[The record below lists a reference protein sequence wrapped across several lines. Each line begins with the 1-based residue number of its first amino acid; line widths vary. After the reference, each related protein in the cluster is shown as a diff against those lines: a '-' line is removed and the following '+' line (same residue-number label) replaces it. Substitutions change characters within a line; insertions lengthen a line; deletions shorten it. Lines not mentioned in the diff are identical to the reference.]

1 MFEADGVSSFTL
13 PQSFLDSFVEVPLA
27 IRAIAELFGR
37 SPFGP
42 LVQHTQKV
50 HETVRE
56 VRPLLEAFL
65 ADRHDEV
72 QKIYDRISDLEHEA
86 DTIKREIRIHLPKW
100 FFLPV
105 DRGDMLKYLKE
116 QDAIADTAEDI
127 AVLLTVRRTRV
138 PEELHAGI
146 LAFVD
151 KVIEVSEL
159 LVQAASE
166 LEHLQEV
173 GFGGR
178 EAERVIE
185 QIEQVAHGEY
195 EADVLQTEV
204 SRHLY
209 EIENQVDPISVYFV
223 MKLFRLLGEI
233 ANHAENTGD
242 NLRMMLSR
250 Q

>member
-1 MFEADGVSSFTL
+1 M
-13 PQSFLDSFVEVPLA
+13 
-27 IRAIAELFGR
+27 RAIAELFGR

-42 LVQHTQKV
+42 LVRHTQKV

-65 ADRHDEV
+65 AQRYDEV
-72 QKIYDRISDLEHEA
+72 QTIYDRISDLEHEA
-86 DTIKREIRIHLPKW
+86 DTIKREIRNHLPKW

-105 DRGDMLKYLKE
+105 DRGDMLKFLKE
-116 QDAIADTAEDI
+116 QDSIADTAEDI
-127 AVLLTVRRTRV
+127 AVLLTVRRTIV
-138 PEELHAGI
+138 PEDLHAEV

-159 LVQAASE
+159 LVQAAGE
-166 LEHLQEV
+166 LENLQEA

-185 QIEQVAHGEY
+185 QIEQVSHGEY
-195 EADVLQTEV
+195 EADKLQTNV

-209 EIENQVDPISVYFV
+209 DIEERVDPISVYFI

>member
-1 MFEADGVSSFTL
+1 M
-13 PQSFLDSFVEVPLA
+13 A

-65 ADRHDEV
+65 AKNYDEV
-72 QKIYDRISDLEHEA
+72 QMIYDRISDLEHEA
-86 DTIKREIRIHLPKW
+86 DTIKREIRNHLPKW

-105 DRGDMLKYLKE
+105 DRGDMLKFLKE

-127 AVLLTVRRTRV
+127 AVLLTVRRTIV
-138 PEELHAGI
+138 PEDLHAEI

-159 LVQAASE
+159 LVRAAGE
-166 LEHLQEV
+166 IETLQEA

-178 EAERVIE
+178 EADRVIE
-185 QIEQVAHGEY
+185 EIEQVSHGEY
-195 EADVLQTEV
+195 EADKLQTNV

-209 EIENQVDPISVYFV
+209 AIEDQVDPISVYFI

>member
-1 MFEADGVSSFTL
+1 M
-13 PQSFLDSFVEVPLA
+13 
-27 IRAIAELFGR
+27 RAIAELFGR

-42 LVQHTQKV
+42 LVRHTQKV
-50 HETVRE
+50 NETVRE

-65 ADRHDEV
+65 AQRYDEV
-72 QKIYDRISDLEHEA
+72 QTIYDRISDLEHEA
-86 DTIKREIRIHLPKW
+86 DTIKREIRNHLPKW

-105 DRGDMLKYLKE
+105 DRGDMLKFLKE
-116 QDAIADTAEDI
+116 QDSIADTAEDI
-127 AVLLTVRRTRV
+127 AVLLTVRRTIV
-138 PEELHAGI
+138 PEDLHAEI

-159 LVQAASE
+159 LVQAAGE
-166 LEHLQEV
+166 LENLQEA

-185 QIEQVAHGEY
+185 QIEQVSHGEY
-195 EADVLQTEV
+195 EADKLQTNV

-209 EIENQVDPISVYFV
+209 DIEKAVDPISVYFI

>member
-1 MFEADGVSSFTL
+1 M
-13 PQSFLDSFVEVPLA
+13 A

-50 HETVRE
+50 NETVRE

-65 ADRHDEV
+65 AKRYDEV
-72 QKIYDRISDLEHEA
+72 QTIYDRISDLEHEA
-86 DTIKREIRIHLPKW
+86 DTIKREIRNHLPKW

-105 DRGDMLKYLKE
+105 DRGDMLKFLKE

-127 AVLLTVRRTRV
+127 AVLLTVRRTIV
-138 PEELHAGI
+138 PEDLHAEI

-159 LVQAASE
+159 LVEAAGE
-166 LEHLQEV
+166 IENLQEA

-178 EAERVIE
+178 EADRVIE
-185 QIEQVAHGEY
+185 QIEQVSHGEY
-195 EADVLQTEV
+195 EADKLQTNV

-209 EIENQVDPISVYFV
+209 EIEDQVDPISV
-223 MKLFRLLGEI
+223 
-233 ANHAENTGD
+233 
-242 NLRMMLSR
+242 
-250 Q
+250 

>member
-1 MFEADGVSSFTL
+1 M
-13 PQSFLDSFVEVPLA
+13 
-27 IRAIAELFGR
+27 RAIAELFGR

-42 LVQHTQKV
+42 LVRHTQKV

-65 ADRHDEV
+65 AERYDEV
-72 QKIYDRISDLEHEA
+72 QTIYDRISDLEHEA
-86 DTIKREIRIHLPKW
+86 DTIKREIRNHLPKW
-100 FFLPV
+100 IFLPV
-105 DRGDMLKYLKE
+105 DRGDMLKFLKE
-116 QDAIADTAEDI
+116 QDSIADTAEDI
-127 AVLLTVRRTRV
+127 AVLLTVRRTIV
-138 PEELHAGI
+138 PEDLHTEV

-159 LVQAASE
+159 LVQAAGE
-166 LEHLQEV
+166 LENLQEA

-185 QIEQVAHGEY
+185 QIEQVSHGEY
-195 EADVLQTEV
+195 EADKLQTNV

-209 EIENQVDPISVYFV
+209 DIEERVDPISVYFI